1 MTDQITL
8 EVEGHRV
15 EVDRSFLDLS
25 PAQQN
30 ATVEE
35 IAASLGPK
43 ESAFDTGM
51 AQLNTGIAETLGGAV
66 DFVNP
71 FDQPHALNPL
81 KEGTGSA
88 TEGLRSGME
97 AIGVNTT
104 DEAPEGLYQAMMR
117 GTGQAAGSL
126 PMVAGGANLLRNV
139 GGVVGNI
146 ADDAYTAMTSP
157 GGMAAEMVAGAGAGA
172 GEQFA
177 KDAGAPEW
185 AQQAAAIGGGMTAAA
200 PMLGAYAPSAY
211 LARKGYGAAKKA
223 LMPYTKTG
231 AREVAKER
239 MQGLAGGEDR
249 ARELGGMVSEQ
260 PNEFGMTPAQQTGDP
275 MMLAMEQ
282 AAASTDQNLR
292 ARLQARAAETNT
304 ILQRS
309 VEDLGGNVDDA
320 QDFLGSLRQDVKNKM
335 EAYKVWADAS
345 AQAKRKGAQR
355 SESENS
361 QIVADEIRIAEQRA
375 LDDETQLWAAVPRDE
390 AVDFGGS
397 RSVAEALIEN
407 TYWPQESDIPGILK
421 KFASINEPQTV
432 GSMHSLYS
440 ELRRVARSAMAGS
453 DQNKNRARMANEVA
467 EAVLKDLGAVDASTA
482 SGRAINRAREFSAQ
496 MHETF
501 DRGTIGRL
509 LKRTLDGDEQINPQE
524 TLGRSI
530 GQTGV
535 KGKVAQEQ
543 IDTATQGS
551 PRARQSSE
559 DYVAGVFDRTAF
571 GPDGE
576 FNRKAAL
583 NFMRD
588 RKELLDKFPLLRVRM
603 SETIQ
608 AQDDAKRVA
617 ERMTARQTAID
628 DPRNPV
634 VSFIGQ
640 PPRKAVSAVFEA
652 KSPKVAARELARQ
665 ARKDKSGKALAGVKA
680 AFSDKLITDSLRQ
693 IAGDKTL
700 VGQKMAD
707 VLDDRQMASAL
718 TEVFSPDE
726 MRRLKVIR
734 DAALKMDAARRS
746 QPDIG
751 SVSSA
756 NPNRMIEFAVR
767 IAAAN
772 HGARMGEG
780 AAGLQT
786 AQMASGAAKKILG
799 RLTNDKAEQMIIDAI
814 EDPVLFR
821 SLLIE
826 PQRIQLQ
833 KRYRQKITPY
843 LTGTLTATG
852 LDEGQS

>member
-15 EVDRSFLDLS
+15 EVDRSFLNLS
-25 PAQQN
+25 PEQQN

-35 IAASLGPK
+35 IASSLGPK
-43 ESAFDTGM
+43 QSAFDTGM

-66 DFVNP
+66 DLVNP
-71 FDQPHALNPL
+71 FDEPHALNPFR
-81 KEGTGSA
+81 EGTGSA

-97 AIGVNTT
+97 AIGVRTT
-104 DEAPEGLYQAMMR
+104 DEAPEGLYEAMMR
-117 GTGQAAGSL
+117 GSGQAAGAL
-126 PMVAGGANLLRNV
+126 PLIAGGAGALSKAN
-139 GGVVGNI
+139 GIVGNI
-146 ADDAYTAMTSP
+146 ADDVYMAVTSP
-157 GGMAAEMVAGAGAGA
+157 GGMAAEMVAGAGSGA
-172 GEQFA
+172 GEQVA
-177 KDAGAPEW
+177 KEAGAPEW
-185 AQQAAAIGGGMTAAA
+185 VQQVASIGGGMATAV

-211 LARKGYGAAKKA
+211 LARKGYGAAKTA

-231 AREVAKER
+231 AKEVAKER
-239 MQGLAGGEDR
+239 MQSLAGGEDR
-249 ARELGGMVSEQ
+249 ARELGQMVSEQ

-282 AAASTDQNLR
+282 AASATDQNLR
-292 ARLQARAAETNT
+292 ARLQARAAETNA

-309 VEDLGGNVDDA
+309 VEDLGGNVGDA
-320 QDFLGSLRQDVKNKM
+320 QRFLGSLRQDVKNKM
-335 EAYKVWADAS
+335 EAYKVWAEAS
-345 AQAKRKGAQR
+345 AFAKRKGARR

-361 QIVADEIRIAEQRA
+361 QIVADEIRSAEQRA
-375 LDDETQLWAAVPRDE
+375 LAGERQLWAAVPRDE
-390 AVDFGGS
+390 PVDFSGS
-397 RSVAEALIEN
+397 RSVAETLIES
-407 TYWPQESDIPGILK
+407 TYWPQESDIPSVLK
-421 KFASINEPQTV
+421 EFAGINEPQTV

-440 ELRRVARSAMAGS
+440 ELRRVARSAMAGN
-453 DQNKNRARMANEVA
+453 DQNKNRARIANEVA
-467 EAVLKDLGAVDASTA
+467 EAVLKDLGAVDASTEA
-482 SGRAINRAREFSAQ
+482 GRAINRAREFSAQ

-524 TLGRSI
+524 TLSRSI
-530 GQTGV
+530 GQSGV

-583 NFMRD
+583 SFMRD
-588 RKELLDKFPLLRVRM
+588 RKELLDKFPHLRVRM
-603 SETIQ
+603 AETIR
-608 AQDDAKRVA
+608 AQDEAKRVA
-617 ERMTARQTAID
+617 DRMATRQAAVD

-640 PPRKAVSAVFEA
+640 PARKAVNAVFEA
-652 KSPKVAARELARQ
+652 TNPKVAARQLARQ

-680 AFSDKLITDSLRQ
+680 AFSDKLIADSLRQ

-700 VGQKMAD
+700 IGQKMAD

-718 TEVFSPDE
+718 TEVFSPEE

-734 DAALKMDAARRS
+734 DAALNMDAARRG

-751 SVSSA
+751 SVSAAS
-756 NPNRMIEFAVR
+756 PNRMIEFAVR

-772 HGARMGEG
+772 HGAQMGQG

-821 SLLIE
+821 ALLIE
-826 PQRIQLQ
+826 AQRIQLE

-843 LTGTLTATG
+843 LTGTLTAAG
-852 LDEGQS
+852 ADED